1 MNAYGVLNTRGH
13 LVHAVPR
20 RGHGR
25 SGRALKKKGAIMYE
39 PSRNLMNFYVAG
51 FQHHE
56 GALVLSQLKTGD
68 ELTLEAQ
75 PDNPYDS
82 QAIAIKGRG
91 EMLGYV
97 PADQNGMLSVL
108 FHYGHASIFECRVMQ
123 VAPENEPWKQ
133 LRVAI
138 FVKDAR

>member
-1 MNAYGVLNTRGH
+1 MVDPTARGIPQARGSGAVAAGAAVL
-13 LVHAVPR
+13 PR
-20 RGHGR
+20 RGE
-25 SGRALKKKGAIMYE
+25 AIMYE
-39 PSRNLMNFYVAG
+39 PSRNIMNFYVAG

-56 GALVLSQLKTGD
+56 GALVLSQLKPGD

-82 QAIAIKGRG
+82 QAIAIKARG

-97 PADQNGMLSVL
+97 PAEMNATLSVL
-108 FHYGHASIFECRVMQ
+108 FHYGHAPIFECRVMQ
-123 VAPENEPWKQ
+123 VAPENDPWKQ

-138 FVKDAR
+138 YVKDAR